1 MKPRRKKPVKEKGT
15 VSTKDLAPTSSL
27 PATESSLPAPQPYFI
42 DKKIQ
47 LATSLFKAKITF
59 NIFCD
64 RLFTV

>member
-1 MKPRRKKPVKEKGT
+1 MKPRQKKPVKEKDT

-42 DKKIQ
+42 DEKIQ
-47 LATSLFKAKITF
+47 LATSLFKAEITF

-64 RLFTV
+64 

>member
-1 MKPRRKKPVKEKGT
+1 MKPRRKKPVKEKG
-15 VSTKDLAPTSSL
+15 
-27 PATESSLPAPQPYFI
+27 TESSLPAPQPYFI